1 MSTLE
6 RIFTGTAFAGDAARA
21 AAALRELGLPAARDE
36 EWRYANVRALDA
48 IPDFR
53 PAPPTSRAALR
64 AAMPPGLALPQ
75 ALPGFERLVYIDGQ
89 LQPDACTPTALEWL
103 RGEAAGAAAYG
114 GSGAADSVGTWN
126 TPLLRLGLLNTLFAS
141 EPAHLALRGELSL
154 ELVHVAGAA
163 GTAVYPQLQLI
174 TAAGS
179 SVRLVERYLGGA
191 ERSLVCPAVDLKVQR
206 AARLTHYRLQQCAPG
221 TAFFDTLT
229 ATLEQDAA
237 YTVRSVAVGAGT
249 ARTSAEIRL
258 QGRGA
263 ALTWH
268 GLAAGHDAQVL
279 DGLLRI
285 THSAP
290 GTRTEEVFRGIAADG
305 ARVAFN
311 GEVHI
316 DATAPDSDARQSLR
330 GLVDGTAAEIDLRP
344 RLTINTDAVRAT
356 HGATTGRLDETL
368 LFYLL
373 SRGLPPATARTL
385 LKWAFLGDVLGQIE
399 LPTLRRAAEQ
409 AAAGQLADIADVADA
424 LAISPAHASGASA

>member
-6 RIFTGTAFAGDAARA
+6 RIFAGTTFAGDAARA
-21 AAALRELGLPAARDE
+21 ATALQALGLPVARDE
-36 EWRYANVRALDA
+36 DWRYANVRALDA

-53 PAPPTSRAALR
+53 PAAVIPPAAPP
-64 AAMPPGLALPQ
+64 AAALALPH
-75 ALPGFERLVYIDGQ
+75 ALPGFERLVYLGGQ
-89 LQPDACTPTALEWL
+89 LQPEACTPAALEWL
-103 RGEAAGAAAYG
+103 RADGGAGD
-114 GSGAADSVGTWN
+114 ADSVQTWN
-126 TPLLRLGLLNTLFAS
+126 TPLLRLGLLNSLFAA
-141 EPAHLALRGELSL
+141 EPTHLTLHGAPSL

-163 GTAVYPQLQLI
+163 GTAAYPQLRL
-174 TAAGS
+174 TAAAGS
-179 SVRLVERYLGGA
+179 SVRLVERHLGGA
-191 ERSLVCPAVDLKVQR
+191 ERTLVCAAADLKLER
-206 AARLTHYRLQQCAPG
+206 DARLIHYRLQQCAPG
-221 TAFFDTLT
+221 TAFFDTLS
-229 ATLEQDAA
+229 ATLGQDSA
-237 YTVRSVAVGAGT
+237 YSVRSVAVGAGT
-249 ARTSAEIRL
+249 ARTSAAIQL
-258 QGRGA
+258 GGRGA

-285 THSAP
+285 THAAP
-290 GTRTEEVFRGIAADG
+290 GTRTEEVFRGIAADR

-330 GLVDGTAAEIDLRP
+330 GLVDGTSAEIDLRP

-399 LPTLRRAAEQ
+399 LPALRRTAEQ

-424 LAISPAHASGASA
+424 LAVAPARGGGASA